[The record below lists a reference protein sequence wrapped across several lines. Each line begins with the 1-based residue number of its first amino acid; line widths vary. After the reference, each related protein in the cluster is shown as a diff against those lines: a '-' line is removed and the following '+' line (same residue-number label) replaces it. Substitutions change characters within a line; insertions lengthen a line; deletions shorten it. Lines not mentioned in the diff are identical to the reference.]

1 MLPEL
6 LELELL
12 LEEEELLEDEE
23 LLELLLEE
31 ELLEEELLDE
41 ELVVSPGSPPQAINA
56 LIKIRSSGR
65 KYIVFLPLR
74 LVLKYFYARNRL
86 VRGVKNALAF
96 LGKIFRGCLSRA
108 AELPVTL
115 THTCFVHPMV
125 VGHIALANTM
135 DLFTYRFVR
144 FGR

>member
-23 LLELLLEE
+23 LLEL
-31 ELLEEELLDE
+31 LLEEELLDE

-115 THTCFVHPMV
+115 THTCFVHPMA